1 MNASDASTERL
12 DLVGDRDS
20 PEHIALEHLDSNE
33 PCEPSLSDED
43 RRRVTY
49 LHNESWNKFLIFQD
63 EFIIHH
69 RIFCV

>member
-1 MNASDASTERL
+1 MNVSDASTERL

-33 PCEPSLSDED
+33 PCEPTLTDED

-49 LHNESWNKFLIFQD
+49 LHNES
-63 EFIIHH
+63 
-69 RIFCV
+69 